1 MLLDLLECPRRISP
15 DIFVLSI
22 FNPNI
27 SSSLFPV
34 ALRQFSSHRSYISCI
49 RSSDNTIPENN
60 VMSIPPSFFFVGGSE
75 IEEELLGV
83 IGAE

>member
-27 SSSLFPV
+27 SSSPFPV
-34 ALRQFSSHRSYISCI
+34 TLRQFSSHRSYISCI
-49 RSSDNTIPENN
+49 CSSDNTIPENN
-60 VMSIPPSFFFVGGSE
+60 VMSIPLFFVGGSE

-83 IGAE
+83 IGVE